1 MNKPVE
7 QFQRIKNQPFFWKP
21 LMIVMAITI
30 LGLWLTS
37 LGVELPSLE
46 HLTEKEIRAGKIF
59 AYVGIVIIGIVTTAV
74 SILVST
80 VIFFVFTKI
89 VQSGVTFKQLFTMN
103 TYIML
108 ITGISMVFNGLL
120 IAMLGNYGDN
130 EPLYTSLARYITA
143 DGRIG
148 VALNSVELFS
158 IWTLILTAIGLHHVA
173 NIPKK
178 LSWAIAVLFFVTGI
192 ISGLM
197 GLKG

>member
-1 MNKPVE
+1 
-7 QFQRIKNQPFFWKP
+7 
-21 LMIVMAITI
+21 MIVMVITI
-30 LGLWLTS
+30 LGLWFTS
-37 LGVELPSLE
+37 LGVELPSLD
-46 HLTEKEIRAGKIF
+46 HLTDKEIRAGKIF
-59 AYVGIVIIGIVTTAV
+59 ANVGIVIIGMATTV
-74 SILVST
+74 ISILVST
-80 VIFFVFTKI
+80 IIFFIFTKI
-89 VQSGVTFKQLFTMN
+89 VQASVTFKQLFTMN

-108 ITGISMVFNGLL
+108 ITSISMVFNGML
-120 IAMLGNYGDN
+120 IALLGNYSDN

-158 IWTLILTAIGLHHVA
+158 IWTLILTAIGLQYVA

-178 LSWAIAVLFFVTGI
+178 LSWALAALFFVTGI